1 MLYKFTSFRQKYDN
15 DHEVHMMNYKAIAD
29 RMGGRVGATQ
39 EWVFQVL
46 RQGIIDG
53 ELPGGT
59 QLKQDE
65 ISAALNV
72 SHIPVREALRR
83 LEAQGLVTIHPNRGA
98 SVTKLT
104 RDDLLGM
111 MEVRATLAAMQFR
124 KGAPLL
130 TEEDYQTLEQIIA
143 AQRSA
148 QDLFECEELNYKFH
162 NMFSKHEENAFA
174 SLLMEIIHANT
185 DRYMRSSFYGAPETR
200 ETSLQQHE
208 QILAACR
215 QGEYERACELLREH
229 ILDAKSYM
237 PAELK

>member
-1 MLYKFTSFRQKYDN
+1 
-15 DHEVHMMNYKAIAD
+15 MMNYKAIAN

-98 SVTKLT
+98 SVTKLN

-130 TEEDYQTLEQIIA
+130 TDEDYQKLEEIIA
-143 AQRSA
+143 AQRAA
-148 QDLFECEELNYKFH
+148 QDLFECEELNYQFH
-162 NMFSKHEENAFA
+162 DMFSKHAENHFA

-185 DRYMRSSFYGAPETR
+185 DRYMRKAFYGASETR
-200 ETSLQQHE
+200 GTSLSQHE

-215 QGEYERACELLREH
+215 EKDYDRACQLLREH
-229 ILDAKSYM
+229 ILDAKAYM
-237 PAELK
+237 PDELK

>member
-1 MLYKFTSFRQKYDN
+1 
-15 DHEVHMMNYKAIAD
+15 MNYKAIAD
-29 RMGGRVGATQ
+29 RVGARVGATQ

-46 RQGIIDG
+46 RNGIING

-104 RDDLLGM
+104 RDDLLDM
-111 MEVRATLAAMQFR
+111 MEVRATLAMMQLR

-130 TEEDYQTLEQIIA
+130 TEEDYRKLDEIIE
-143 AQRSA
+143 AQRNA
-148 QDLFECEELNYKFH
+148 NNLFDCEELNYQFH
-162 NMFSKHEENAFA
+162 GMFSAHAENTFA
-174 SLLMEIIHANT
+174 NLLMEMIHANT
-185 DRYMRSSFYGAPETR
+185 DRYMRAGFYSSTETR
-200 ETSLQQHE
+200 EVSLMQHQ

-215 QGEYERACELLREH
+215 AGEYEKACEMLREH

>member
-1 MLYKFTSFRQKYDN
+1 
-15 DHEVHMMNYKAIAD
+15 MNYKAIAE
-29 RMGGRVGATQ
+29 RMGARVGATQ

-46 RQGIIDG
+46 RSGIING
-53 ELPGGT
+53 ELPGGI

-104 RDDLLGM
+104 REDLLDM
-111 MEVRATLAAMQFR
+111 MEVRATLAVMQLR

-130 TEEDYQTLEQIIA
+130 TEEDYRKLDEIIE

-148 QDLFECEELNYKFH
+148 QDLFDCEELNYQFH
-162 NMFSKHEENAFA
+162 GMFNAHAENTFA
-174 SLLMEIIHANT
+174 NLLMEMIHANT
-185 DRYMRSSFYGAPETR
+185 DRYMRAGFYSSPETR
-200 ETSLQQHE
+200 EVSLMQHQ

-215 QGEYERACELLREH
+215 AGDYEKASIMLREH

-237 PAELK
+237 PEELK